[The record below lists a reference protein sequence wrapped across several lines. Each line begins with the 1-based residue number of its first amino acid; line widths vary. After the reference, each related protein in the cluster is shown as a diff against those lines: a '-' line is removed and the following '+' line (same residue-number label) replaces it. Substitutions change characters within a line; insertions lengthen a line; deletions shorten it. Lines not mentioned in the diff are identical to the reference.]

1 MKHLIKKRLL
11 ISSMILFTL
20 IALIAISTGC
30 SSQSGAGSAEHTA
43 TAVSDDYIEIE
54 IKGRPFKLELALNDR
69 QRARGL
75 MGRDEI
81 AEDGGMLFVMPPVEP
96 FPAELTFWMKDC
108 LVPIDVIFLT
118 AEGMITAIHEM
129 KPPSPGTPDNYLTRY
144 SSNGLAQF
152 AVELRGG
159 MASELGLE
167 QGEVIELPFEQL
179 LEMAE

>member
-1 MKHLIKKRLL
+1 MIKKRLF
-11 ISSMILFTL
+11 ISSIILFML
-20 IALIAISTGC
+20 IALITISAGC
-30 SSQSGAGSAEHTA
+30 GSQSGAGSAEPTA
-43 TAVSDDYIEIE
+43 TAVGDDYIKIE
-54 IKGRPFKLELALNDR
+54 LKERPFTLELALNDR
-69 QRARGL
+69 QRAKGL
-75 MGRDEI
+75 MKRDEI

-129 KPPSPGTPDNYLTRY
+129 EPPAPGTPDNDLIRY
-144 SSNGLAQF
+144 SSNEPAQF